1 MGQEELQ
8 FNDET
13 DEYYKRG
20 NLTRNFFDFQYVIGK
35 GGFGKVSLIEIKV
48 FIYFELRYGKY
59 AIKRQEKYMQ

>member
-8 FNDET
+8 N
-13 DEYYKRG
+13 EYSKNRTEKI
-20 NLTRNFFDFQYVIGK
+20 TRNFFDFQYVIGK

>member
-8 FNDET
+8 FNDEI

-35 GGFGKVSLIEIKV
+35 GGFGKVS
-48 FIYFELRYGKY
+48 
-59 AIKRQEKYMQ
+59 

>member
-1 MGQEELQ
+1 MGQKELQ
-8 FNDET
+8 LNDEI